1 MIRNLKR
8 EENNNEKSYEKLMKV
23 NHTYPETDDPDF
35 QYKIY
40 KKREFYYHKIPP
52 RPNLDNYADI
62 KDYRDNICARNFT
75 LHEHQAMLS
84 NFINPDTP
92 YKGILVFHG
101 LGTGKCVTGD
111 TDIYTENGILS
122 IETIWNHNY
131 TNVFLDKEGGE
142 WSVPLNDVYIYSK
155 KNNNIITKKINRLY
169 REKVN
174 THIKEV
180 TLDNGQTIKITDR
193 HMLYKSNNEGGC
205 WSNNLIIGDNVAT
218 CSNPY
223 NCDSI
228 YVNKIANIERIS
240 HNGYVYDL
248 EILDTHNYIAEG
260 ILCHNTCAAISIAEK
275 FKEMVQKY
283 NTKIYVLVSGPL
295 IRENWKNELLTCTGE
310 TYIKAQDKNIYVDE
324 EDRIK
329 AEKNAIAN
337 ALQYYRFMSYRS
349 FYKRVL
355 GEKIVDKK
363 TVEGSKIRVS
373 YRKTEEGDFE
383 RDVAVDRIYNLN
395 NSLVVIDEAH
405 NLTGNAYGEA
415 LKTVKKNSTN
425 MRIVL
430 LSATPMKNL
439 GDDIVELLNF
449 IRPEDSQMERDKIF
463 TNNKIHLLEIKSGGM
478 DYFKNMAQGYVS
490 HVRGAD
496 PLIFAKR
503 VDKGVIPKG
512 LLFTKVI
519 RCDMMPFQKK
529 TYNEAIQTIHED
541 SLDRKSEAVANFAF
555 PALSQNKKDLI
566 GVYGR
571 DGINILK
578 SQIKSNYDILNKKIA
593 DEILTE
599 KNSGELINLLDSG
612 KSITGKILHLDNLK
626 NFSTKFHRALTKLSR
641 LVWGKK
647 GARTAFIYSNLV
659 KVGIDLFQ
667 ETLVQNGYLEYQ
679 ENSSSYQ
686 IRNNTVC
693 YYCGKTYGEHGSDK
707 KIPLHD
713 FKPATFI
720 SITGKSNEEAAEF
733 VPEDKQRIL
742 KSVFSHIDN
751 RDGRYIKFVL
761 GSKVMNEGI
770 SLRNVSEVHILDVY
784 FNLGKVDQTVGRAI
798 RQCSHYKLMDENNI
812 FPEVKVYKYVIST
825 GDNHLSTEEELYRKA
840 ELKYL
845 LIKKIE
851 RAMKEVAI
859 DCPLNVYGNMFK
871 EEIEQ
876 YKDCDKKGK
885 LECPAL
891 CDYTTCD
898 YKCDNIR
905 LNAEYYDPS
914 RKIYKK
920 ISRGDLD
927 YSTFTNALARNEI
940 EYSKRKIKEMY
951 IKKYVYSLHSI
962 NEYVKNSYTDEKK
975 DLFDEFF
982 VYKALD
988 ELIPISENDFNNF
1001 RDTILDKFNRQ
1012 GYLIYRYKYYIFQPM
1027 DQNED
1032 VPMYYRTSFDKQI
1045 TRELS
1050 LYNYLKNT
1058 TEYNKHKGT
1067 KLNGNSAAKNEIVA
1081 YNFDSTMEYYDN
1093 RDEYEYVGIIDK
1105 EISRRKNKLPEEIK
1119 DVFKIRERRA
1129 KILDKKR
1136 GTGIPSLKGAVCS
1149 TSKSKEY
1156 LESIAEKL
1164 HIDFENYETRED
1176 ICGSIKKEMLLKEKY
1191 SVGKNKITYVMIPAN
1206 HPNYP
1211 FPYNLEDRVEYIIDE
1226 IKSKIKYKINIEISQ
1241 HEKKKGQ
1248 TYYNIFIKYDNK
1260 IDEYEKVFQKYNAK
1274 KTKEGWT
1281 IQVE

>member
-1 MIRNLKR
+1 MIHNFKR
-8 EENNNEKSYEKLMKV
+8 GDKNNGESYEKLMKV

-52 RPNLDNYADI
+52 RPDLNNYADI

-101 LGTGKCVTGD
+101 LGTGKCVTKD
-111 TDIYTENGILS
+111 TNIYTNQDVIH
-122 IETIWNHNY
+122 IEDIWNKYH
-131 TNVFLDKEGGE
+131 TNIMVDKEGGE
-142 WSVPLNDVYIYSK
+142 WSIPSGTANIYSMNN
-155 KNNNIITKKINRLY
+155 KNEIIEKNINRLY
-169 REKVN
+169 REYVN
-174 THIKEV
+174 TYVKKIL
-180 TLDNGQTIKITDR
+180 LDNGSTIKITDK
-193 HMLYKSNNEGGC
+193 HMLYKSGIG
-205 WSNNLIIGDNVAT
+205 WSNILYIGDNIAT
-218 CSNPY
+218 SLDPHNDKIIHY
-223 NCDSI
+223 
-228 YVNKIANIERIS
+228 NKIIKIEKIQYS
-240 HNGYVYDL
+240 DYVYDL
-248 EILDTHNYIAEG
+248 EISDTHNYVAEG

-275 FKEMVQKY
+275 FKDMVQKY
-283 NTKIYVLVSGPL
+283 NTKIYILVSGPL

-310 TYIKAQDKNIYVDE
+310 TYIKYQDKNMYVDE
-324 EDRIK
+324 EEKQK
-329 AEKNAIAN
+329 AEKNAVNN

-383 RDVAVDRIYNLN
+383 RDIAVDRIYNLN
-395 NSLVVIDEAH
+395 NSLVIIDEAH

-415 LKTVKKNSTN
+415 LKMVKKNSTN
-425 MRIVL
+425 MRIIL

-439 GDDIVELLNF
+439 ADDIIELLNF
-449 IRPEDSQMERDKIF
+449 IRPDDSPIERDKIF
-463 TNNKIHLLEIKSGGM
+463 TNNKIHLLEIKSKGM
-478 DYFKNMAQGYVS
+478 EYLKNMARGYVS

-503 VDKGVIPKG
+503 NDRGVIPKG
-512 LLFTKVI
+512 LLFTRVVK
-519 RCDMMPFQKK
+519 CEMLPFQRKA
-529 TYNEAIQTIHED
+529 YDEAIQTVQED

-555 PALSQNKKDLI
+555 PALTQNKKDLV

-571 DGINILK
+571 EGINILK
-578 SQIKSNYDILNKKIA
+578 SQIKSNYELLNKKIA
-593 DEILTE
+593 DEIIQN
-599 KNSGELINLLDSG
+599 KYNGELINLLDNS
-612 KSITGKILHLDNLK
+612 KSITGGILKLENLK
-626 NFSTKFHRALTKLSR
+626 NFSTKFHKALTNLGKLVYGNR
-641 LVWGKK
+641 
-647 GARTAFIYSNLV
+647 GAKTAFVYSNLV

-667 ETLVQNGYLEYQ
+667 EILIQNGYLEYQ

-693 YYCGKTYGEHGSDK
+693 YFCGKTYGEHGSDAN
-707 KIPLHD
+707 IRVHE

-720 SITGKSNEEAAEF
+720 AITGKSNEEAAEF
-733 VPEDKQRIL
+733 IPEDKQRIL
-742 KSVFSHIDN
+742 KTVFSHIDN

-798 RQCSHYKLMDENNI
+798 RQCSHYKLMDENNV
-812 FPEVKVYKYVIST
+812 FPEVKVYKYVVST
-825 GDNHLSTEEELYRKA
+825 ENTLSTEEELYRKA

-845 LIKKIE
+845 LIKKVE
-851 RAMKEVAI
+851 RALKETAI

-891 CDYTTCD
+891 CDYTSCE
-898 YKCDNIR
+898 YKCDNIK
-905 LNAEYYDPS
+905 LNAEYYDPT

-920 ISRGDLD
+920 ISGNDLD
-927 YSTFTNALARNEI
+927 YSTFTNSLARNEI
-940 EYSKRKIKEMY
+940 DYSKRKIKEMY
-951 IKKYVYSLHSI
+951 LKKYVYSLHSI
-962 NEYVKNSYTDEKK
+962 NEYVKNSYSDEKK

-988 ELIPISENDFNNF
+988 ELIPISENDFNNY
-1001 RDTILDKFNRQ
+1001 RDTIFDKFNRQ

-1045 TRELS
+1045 TRDLS
-1050 LYNYLKNT
+1050 LHNFLKSSND
-1058 TEYNKHKGT
+1058 YNKHKGV
-1067 KLNGNSAAKNEIVA
+1067 KSMGNATIRNEVVS

-1093 RDEYEYVGIIDK
+1093 RDEFEYVGIIDK
-1105 EISRRKNKLPEEIK
+1105 EVSRRKNKLPDEIK
-1119 DVFKIRERRA
+1119 DVFKIREKRA

-1156 LESIAEKL
+1156 LEGIAKDL
-1164 HIDFENYETRED
+1164 KVNIENDETRED
-1176 ICGSIKKEMLLKEKY
+1176 ICDTIKKEMLYREKY
-1191 SVGKNKITYVMIPAN
+1191 STGKNKMTYIMIPVN
-1206 HPNYP
+1206 HPEYQ
-1211 FPYNLEDRVEYIIDE
+1211 FPYNLEDRVEYVINE
-1226 IKSKIKYKINIEISQ
+1226 IKSKIKYKINLNVSQ
-1241 HEKKKGQ
+1241 HENKKG
-1248 TYYNIFIKYDNK
+1248 YIFYDIVIKHDDK
-1260 IDEYEKVFQKYNAK
+1260 LDEYEKVFKQYGAK
-1274 KTKEGWT
+1274 KEKDKWI
-1281 IQVE
+1281 IQIE